1 MDQYYE
7 YRHVVEFDETSH
19 VGNVYHVN
27 LVRWQGRCREMF
39 LLEHAP
45 SVLDGHRGELELVT
59 LESGCECL
67 AGIRAFDEL
76 SIRMRLEEL
85 TMTRIGLAFDY
96 VCISEG
102 AEELVAR
109 GWQRVA
115 CMRGANGASAPT
127 RVPEPLRLA
136 LERYAVRRPRRISS
150 VRLGAGG
157 RA

>member
-7 YRHVVEFDETSH
+7 YRHVVDAEETSH
-19 VGNVYHVN
+19 AGNVFHVN
-27 LVRWQGRCREMF
+27 CVRWQGRCREMF
-39 LLEHAP
+39 LLEYVP
-45 SVLDGHRGELELVT
+45 SMLDELRGDLMLATV
-59 LESGCECL
+59 ESGCEYL
-67 AGIRAFDEL
+67 AGIEALDEL

-85 TMTRIGLAFDY
+85 TRSQIGFVFDY
-96 VCISEG
+96 VRIRDG

-115 CMRGANGASAPT
+115 CMRRADAAIAPVP
-127 RVPEPLRLA
+127 VPEPLRLA
-136 LERYAVRRPRRISS
+136 LDGYAVSWPQRTGS